1 MGGEIAGSLCPFDR
15 GLTIGLAIGTCLES
29 HHTITTLAGF
39 YGGIA
44 SPTVVGTAIL
54 LHEDAFCSYFD
65 SLTNHGDQPPFFN
78 EFIS

>member
-15 GLTIGLAIGTCLES
+15 GLTIGLAIGSGFEG

-39 YGGIA
+39 HDGVA

-65 SLTNHGDQPPFFN
+65 ALTNHGTQPPFFMN
-78 EFIS
+78 LFV